1 MAFLSDILKKIKKP
15 VDALK
20 NFLTPKER
28 TSLQE
33 KEKPSPVQRVETK
46 LPSFEYKPPSFEGLK
61 SFASSF
67 IPPKEAF
74 ERKELA
80 SRETPE
86 ERAARMAK
94 AHETTKKIAEFGKA
108 VLRAGPR
115 AAASVTLEAQGRR
128 TMIPETKA
136 EKFLFGEEPLESITE
151 RVERFPERAKEF
163 GIQEPTAK
171 KIAPFAVL
179 GLTALDI
186 LPPLPGKSGLKAVAK
201 KALTTKT
208 AKEFVKAITKK
219 ESDQILKAG
228 FKSIDDFF
236 RVTKSPSA
244 KASTKIVD
252 ELKAA
257 ASAKSATPAISK
269 ELELLAPEARKANLK
284 VIQKGGEHFLT
295 GTDFA
300 GRSVKVRGTKEFVEQ
315 EMIRARGVSQA
326 IPKELESFVSKAG
339 KHKDVNSFIREIADD
354 TYAPEFR
361 NPIADFW
368 RKKYVQPLSKG
379 SKATFTTDVVAF
391 ERNLDDVLNTK
402 YAKDQLANMSVRQK
416 AEIVNGKEWTD
427 LYAGMLD
434 NNLFKFQTDFFKA
447 AKGASQTRPT
457 IALKEALG
465 QGVPI
470 KPSEELKKIL
480 YHGTDLENVPKI
492 QKGGFKVGGFLAHG
506 YPQGVYFTTTKK
518 EAQNY
523 GKIIQSTTKLKLSE
537 FFDVSKHKEFNNLQG
552 QKYIQKLNQIIR
564 EAAESKGISVPKA
577 TAKQVKQ
584 YTALVGKQLKDPLDI
599 SDIKTATLQKLG
611 YKGFI
616 AAEKGIG
623 KEIVIFDPKD
633 ISMLKAGIKKEIQP
647 IKKVGGVSEV
657 PKQILGEAQ
666 TRKDFALS
674 KINNEEWMG
683 SASMMSREM
692 VKNDAE
698 KSVEQIAKESFDYLK
713 YRAGLVDETGYPL
726 DKVAQKK
733 LSEVI
738 KAPVGKPS
746 EALKAATKKTVA
758 VKAEGTTKSI
768 SQLENESAIAELKAK
783 FKSVEQKNVPIS
795 EIRNFPSAE
804 GREIVENAKKEILE
818 GKRFPLVLEKITEGK
833 NAGKYKVLD
842 GNYRAQAYKELG
854 IKDAPA
860 ITQASAPVFEH
871 GKPVTTPVIRQ
882 AQKGFENTDKFRGG
896 TWYSTPESKTFDF
909 TRLGEKAERGVGGP
923 KKIESTLEIK
933 KPLVIKDAIP
943 EDGSFSV
950 INSGYE
956 NFLPKKH
963 QELGNELY
971 ERIFGERGLMDKS
984 LDEALG
990 PKEMKWANQDI
1001 LTDIGKKLG
1010 LTEARAKSVAQSTN
1024 GYDAMMDLIIGDGL
1038 RQKGYDALIL
1048 ENSYQGKVVDRHIF
1062 KFTEAQK
1069 AMPTAELKEILKVKP
1084 TAKLPDI
1091 PEIKSVKAI
1100 DLSQPAKAAQPSKIQ
1115 EIIGEYQKRINTIPA
1130 KKAATPIRK
1139 TLDDTYTAIIDR
1151 FHPITKLARKA
1162 TDLRPGENPELL
1174 ARRYLGIQ
1182 GIAESKL
1189 FWNTT
1194 RLTAEGNLEV
1204 TGPGLSKILRPAK
1217 DKIDDLRTLM
1227 IAERDIELSKR
1238 TLESGKKVVGTT
1250 PQKSKEVINALKQKH
1265 GEAGFAQLSKTAQG
1279 VREWS
1284 HKALLDPL
1292 LEVGAISKEQYSTI
1306 TKSNKFYVPFQRV
1319 IEELETHG
1327 FVPKKVDIFSPKS
1340 VPIKKIKGSA
1350 KDIIDPFESMIT
1362 NAYKVT
1368 DFVERARVGR
1378 SIANLRNASPEL
1390 AEMIKPIRPKIVPV
1404 AKHGEELIFRPSFFA
1419 PDKNTIMVFE
1429 NGKRKF
1435 YQVPEDVFKA
1445 VSGMME
1451 SDVGVIMKVLAF
1463 PARTLRAGATLTP
1476 EFMGRNPLRDQLT
1489 AFVFSKYGY
1498 VPGVDLA
1505 KGIFNTVGKTDLHG
1519 RWLAGGGA
1527 HSMLVSLDRVTS
1539 QATLA
1544 KVLGA
1549 KDIKGM
1555 VKNPIEALRM
1565 LSEFGE
1571 KGTRV
1576 GAFGRAVKKGVS
1588 DLEAAFESRDITLDF
1603 ARRGSQTRAV
1613 NMLVAFWNA
1622 QVQGLNKT
1630 VRAFRERPMQTTF
1643 KAASGITLPSVLLYL
1658 NNRNDPRYQEL
1669 PQWQK
1674 DLFWILPIGD
1684 KGPIIRIPK
1693 PFEVGII
1700 FGTVPEHIL
1709 TWMDKNDPEAL
1720 TSAAKTLM
1728 EASAPGYIPTGLQPI
1743 IENVANYSFFRQ
1755 RPIVSEGKQA
1765 LPKELQAERYT
1776 SETAKEV
1783 GKLIKQSP
1791 AKIENLFVSYT
1802 GGLGKY
1808 ALDASDK
1815 LLKTLGVI
1823 SPPSEPSKT
1832 LADRP
1837 FIRAFVARE
1846 PIGSGSESVNKF
1858 YKFYDEAN
1866 QTKAAVKGLAEGGKE
1881 TEAVNYLRNHP
1892 AGFYTKGLNKVARTF
1907 SDLRKKRDAVL
1918 DSRDL
1923 NPEQKKRAIDAL
1935 DKIMTEIARQTV
1947 ELVET
1952 SNEKFRQ

>member
-1 MAFLSDILKKIKKP
+1 MAFFSDILKKLKKP

-20 NFLTPKER
+20 DFLTPKER

-33 KEKPSPVQRVETK
+33 KEKLSPVQRIETK
-46 LPSFEYKPPSFEGLK
+46 SPAFEYKPPSFEGLK

-74 ERKELA
+74 KPIELA
-80 SRETPE
+80 PRETPE
-86 ERAARMAK
+86 ERAARLEK
-94 AHETTKKIAEFGKA
+94 ARETTKKIADFGKA

-128 TMIPETKA
+128 TMIPETRA
-136 EKFLFGEEPLESITE
+136 EKFLFGQEPLESLTE

-208 AKEFVKAITKK
+208 VKEFAKTITKK
-219 ESDQILKAG
+219 EADQILKAG
-228 FKSIDDFF
+228 FKSVDDFF
-236 RVTKSPSA
+236 QVAKSPSA
-244 KASTKIVD
+244 KTSAKIVD
-252 ELKAA
+252 ELKSV
-257 ASAKSATPAISK
+257 AS
-269 ELELLAPEARKANLK
+269 
-284 VIQKGGEHFLT
+284 
-295 GTDFA
+295 
-300 GRSVKVRGTKEFVEQ
+300 TKPVT
-315 EMIRARGVSQA
+315 SA
-326 IPKELESFVSKAG
+326 IPKELESFVPKVG
-339 KHKDVNSFIREIADD
+339 KHKDVNSFIREISGD

-391 ERNLDDVLNTK
+391 ERNLDDVLKSK
-402 YAKDQLANMSVRQK
+402 YGKDQLANMSVRQK
-416 AEIVNGKEWTD
+416 SEIVNGKKWAD
-427 LYAGMLD
+427 LYGDMLE
-434 NNLFKFQTDFFKA
+434 NNLFKFQRDFFEAAKSATPASPTAALKEVAGKAIHAKKLETGIDEAYRALEKTGKDEVYNLGKVGDYIADPKVREQYKDVLDTPLYVKKQMHMGKAHGSLSVDPKGKPAIVLSDGLTKDMIDRTLVEELTHASQFKKGVRPTKGVPYKEIPEEVRAKKA
-447 AKGASQTRPT
+447 AKHFAPKTTLEDLIEEVGLHRAKAKQFSNNDLEKEFVARQLGVAEGIEKAIDNIKSAKPT
-457 IALKEALG
+457 D
-465 QGVPI
+465 
-470 KPSEELKKIL
+470 ELKKIL
-480 YHGTDLENVPKI
+480 YHGTDFENVPKI
-492 QKGGFKVGGFLAHG
+492 QKGGFKTGGFLAHG

-523 GKIIQSTTKLKLSE
+523 GKVIQSTTKLKLSE
-537 FFDVSKHKEFNNLQG
+537 FFDVSKHKELNNLQG

-564 EAAESKGISVPKA
+564 EAAESKGVAVPQA
-577 TAKQVKQ
+577 TAKQLKQ
-584 YTALVGKQLKDPLDI
+584 YTELVGKKLKDPLDI

-623 KEIVIFDPKD
+623 KEIVVFDPKD
-633 ISMLKAGIKKEIQP
+633 VI
-647 IKKVGGVSEV
+647 VG
-657 PKQILGEAQ
+657 
-666 TRKDFALS
+666 
-674 KINNEEWMG
+674 
-683 SASMMSREM
+683 
-692 VKNDAE
+692 
-698 KSVEQIAKESFDYLK
+698 
-713 YRAGLVDETGYPL
+713 
-726 DKVAQKK
+726 
-733 LSEVI
+733 
-738 KAPVGKPS
+738 GKPS
-746 EALKAATKKTVA
+746 EALKAVAKTEIPTIKGAKA
-758 VKAEGTTKSI
+758 VE
-768 SQLENESAIAELKAK
+768 
-783 FKSVEQKNVPIS
+783 
-795 EIRNFPSAE
+795 
-804 GREIVENAKKEILE
+804 
-818 GKRFPLVLEKITEGK
+818 
-833 NAGKYKVLD
+833 
-842 GNYRAQAYKELG
+842 
-854 IKDAPA
+854 
-860 ITQASAPVFEH
+860 
-871 GKPVTTPVIRQ
+871 
-882 AQKGFENTDKFRGG
+882 
-896 TWYSTPESKTFDF
+896 
-909 TRLGEKAERGVGGP
+909 
-923 KKIESTLEIK
+923 
-933 KPLVIKDAIP
+933 
-943 EDGSFSV
+943 
-950 INSGYE
+950 
-956 NFLPKKH
+956 
-963 QELGNELY
+963 
-971 ERIFGERGLMDKS
+971 
-984 LDEALG
+984 
-990 PKEMKWANQDI
+990 
-1001 LTDIGKKLG
+1001 
-1010 LTEARAKSVAQSTN
+1010 
-1024 GYDAMMDLIIGDGL
+1024 
-1038 RQKGYDALIL
+1038 
-1048 ENSYQGKVVDRHIF
+1048 
-1062 KFTEAQK
+1062 
-1069 AMPTAELKEILKVKP
+1069 
-1084 TAKLPDI
+1084 
-1091 PEIKSVKAI
+1091 
-1100 DLSQPAKAAQPSKIQ
+1100 DLSKPAKAAQPSKAQ
-1115 EIIGEYQKRINTIPA
+1115 EIIGEYQKRINTTPA

-1174 ARRYLGIQ
+1174 ARRYLGVQ

-1217 DKIDDLRTLM
+1217 DKVDDLRTLM
-1227 IAERDIELSKR
+1227 IAERDIELSRR

-1250 PQKSKEVINALKQKH
+1250 PAKSKEVLNALKQKY
-1265 GEAGFAQLSKTAQG
+1265 GAQGFEQLSKTALG

-1284 HKALLDPL
+1284 RKALLDPL
-1292 LEVGAISKEQYSTI
+1292 LEVGAISKEQYDTI
-1306 TKSNKFYVPFQRV
+1306 AKSNKFYVPFQRV

-1327 FVPKKVDIFSPKS
+1327 FVPKKANIFSPRS
-1340 VPIKKIKGSA
+1340 VPVKKLKGST

-1378 SIANLRNASPEL
+1378 SISNLRNTSPEL
-1390 AEMIKPIRPKIVPV
+1390 AEMIKPIKPKLVLV
-1404 AKHGEELIFRPSFFA
+1404 AKQGEELIFRPSFFT
-1419 PDKNTIMVFE
+1419 PDKNTMMVFE

-1451 SDVGVIMKVLAF
+1451 SDVGAIMKVLAF

-1544 KVLGA
+1544 KVLGS
-1549 KDIKGM
+1549 KDIKGL
-1555 VKNPIEALRM
+1555 VKNPIEALRI

-1571 KGTRV
+1571 KGTRL

-1622 QVQGLNKT
+1622 QVQGLNKL

-1674 DLFWILPIGD
+1674 DLFWIIPVGND
-1684 KGPIIRIPK
+1684 GPIIRIPK

-1709 TWMDKNDPEAL
+1709 TWLDKNDPEAL

-1755 RPIVSEGKQA
+1755 RPLVSEGKQA
-1765 LPKELQAERYT
+1765 LPKELQAGRYT
-1776 SETAKEV
+1776 TETAKEV

-1815 LLKTLGVI
+1815 LLKTLGVV
-1823 SPPSEPSKT
+1823 SPPSEPTKT

-1837 FIRAFVARE
+1837 FLRAFVARE

-1858 YKFYDEAN
+1858 YKLYDESNA
-1866 QTKAAVKGLAEGGKE
+1866 TKAAVKGLAEEGKE
-1881 TEAVNYLRNHP
+1881 QEAINYLRSRP

-1923 NPEQKKRAIDAL
+1923 NPEQKKRAVDAL
-1935 DKIMTEIARQTV
+1935 DRIMTEIARQTV
-1947 ELVET
+1947 ELVKE
-1952 SNEKFRQ
+1952 SNEKLGQ